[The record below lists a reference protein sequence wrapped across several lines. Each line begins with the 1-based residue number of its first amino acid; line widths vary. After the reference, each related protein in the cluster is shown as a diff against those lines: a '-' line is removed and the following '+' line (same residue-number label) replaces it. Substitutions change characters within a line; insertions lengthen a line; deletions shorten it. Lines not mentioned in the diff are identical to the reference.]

1 MNKVKGYRPRVADAI
16 VSRKLAG
23 LGGLIIVGPKWC
35 GKTSTAEQVAASA
48 VYLDDVDEGHNLVEI
63 ASLNPGVLLRGET
76 PRLVDEWQ
84 LAPSLFDGIRRE
96 IDKRGKS
103 GQFILTGSTTPP
115 RDTTRHSGTGRFS
128 YVRMFPMSLFESG
141 ESNGSISL
149 TALFSGNPELGTP
162 SNLKVDELAY
172 LMVRG
177 GWPGCLGMAPA
188 TATGIAAEYLYSLEN
203 SDFLRADDKRVK
215 RNPSKIRAL
224 LRSYARNTAT
234 TASTET
240 ILADVE
246 ASGTHVSRTTVD
258 AYLRDL
264 NRLYV
269 VCDQPAWGGA
279 MRSRSPLRQ
288 TPKRHLA
295 DPSLAAAAIGASPEK
310 LLLDF
315 NTMGFLFESLCVRD
329 VRVYGSLS
337 EVTVSHYRDK
347 TGLEADIILERPDGK
362 WGAVEVKMGGRQEE
376 EAADNLKA
384 VVAKMDTVKIGE
396 PAFLAILTAGQ
407 YPVRRKDGIFV
418 VPIGCLG
425 P

>member
-1 MNKVKGYRPRVADAI
+1 VDAT
-16 VSRKLAG
+16 VRKKLLG
-23 LGGLIIVGPKWC
+23 LGGLMIVGPKWC
-35 GKTSTAEQVAASA
+35 GKTSTAEQVARSA
-48 VYLDDVDEGHNLVEI
+48 VYLDDNDEGLNLVQI
-63 ASLNPGVLLRGET
+63 ASLNPGILLQGET

-84 LAPSLFDGIRRE
+84 LAPSLFDVIRRE
-96 IDKRGKS
+96 IDKRGES

-115 RDTTRHSGTGRFS
+115 LEKTRHSGTGRYS
-128 YVRMFPMSLFESG
+128 YVRMHPMSLFESG
-141 ESNGSISL
+141 ESNGTVSL
-149 TALFSGNPELGTP
+149 AALFDGKPDLGTP
-162 SNLKVDELAY
+162 SPLAVDELAF

-177 GWPGCLGMAPA
+177 GWPGCLTLAPSVA
-188 TATGIAAEYLYSLEN
+188 AGIASEYLYSLEN
-203 SDFLRADDKRVK
+203 SDFLRSDDKRVK
-215 RNPSKIRAL
+215 RNPDKIKAL

-240 ILADVE
+240 ILADVD
-246 ASGTHVSRTTVD
+246 ASGTPVSRTTVD

-269 VCDQPAWGGA
+269 ICDQPAWTGA

-295 DPSLAAAAIGASPEK
+295 DPSLAAAALGASPGK

-329 VRVYGSLS
+329 LRVYGSLS
-337 EVTVSHYRDK
+337 DTAVSHYRDK
-347 TGLEADIILERPDGK
+347 TGLEVDIILERPDGK
-362 WGAVEVKMGGRQEE
+362 WGAVEVKMGGREEE
-376 EAADNLKA
+376 EAAGNLKA
-384 VVAKMDTVKIGE
+384 VAGKVDTAQKGE
-396 PAFLAILTAGQ
+396 PAFLAVLTAGKFP
-407 YPVRRKDGIFV
+407 YRRKDGVFV